1 MTSTISTPRHPP
13 GSANPVTHWYAC
25 RTRAR
30 AEKQVCR
37 FLERVGVESYLPL
50 VELERKW
57 ADRTKRVGFPLFPGY
72 TFARFPVKNLLEVV
86 QTPGLVTVVSENGLP
101 APIREVEMES
111 VRRFVMGVEG
121 RGETPAPEDWWE
133 PGTQILV
140 RQGPFRGMRGYLL
153 ESRGKRRVAV
163 KLDALKM
170 AFSVEMDLEEVERVA

>member
-1 MTSTISTPRHPP
+1 MTSTFSTPSHPP

-37 FLERVGVESYLPL
+37 FLERVGVE
-50 VELERKW
+50 
-57 ADRTKRVGFPLFPGY
+57 
-72 TFARFPVKNLLEVV
+72 
-86 QTPGLVTVVSENGLP
+86 NGSP

-140 RQGPFRGMRGYLL
+140 RQGPFRGMKGYLL

-170 AFSVEMDLEEVERVA
+170 AFSVEMDLEELERVA